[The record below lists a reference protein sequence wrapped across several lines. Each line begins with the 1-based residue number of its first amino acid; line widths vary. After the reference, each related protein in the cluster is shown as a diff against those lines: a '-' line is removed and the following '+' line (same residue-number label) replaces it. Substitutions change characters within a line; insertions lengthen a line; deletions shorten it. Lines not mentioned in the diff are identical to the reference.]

1 VPPLAIENPR
11 QVSAYRYPDAY
22 GPRSP
27 SFSRAAVVS
36 PGDGRTMLFI
46 SGTASIVGHQTMHIG
61 DVARQTEESLAN
73 IAAVLAVAAERA
85 GAPFPHDALTYTV
98 YVRRPADL
106 PVVRRIFE
114 SAVGP
119 RAASNAIYLQ
129 ADICRAELLVE
140 IEAHGCAFAET
151 SSSETATP

>member
-1 VPPLAIENPR
+1 
-11 QVSAYRYPDAY
+11 
-22 GPRSP
+22 
-27 SFSRAAVVS
+27 
-36 PGDGRTMLFI
+36 
-46 SGTASIVGHQTMHIG
+46 MHIG

-73 IAAVLAVAAERA
+73 IAAVQAVAAERA

-114 SAVGP
+114 GAVGA
-119 RAASNAIYLQ
+119 RAASNAVFLQ

-140 IEAHGCAFAET
+140 IEAHGCALDETPAET
-151 SSSETATP
+151 TTS